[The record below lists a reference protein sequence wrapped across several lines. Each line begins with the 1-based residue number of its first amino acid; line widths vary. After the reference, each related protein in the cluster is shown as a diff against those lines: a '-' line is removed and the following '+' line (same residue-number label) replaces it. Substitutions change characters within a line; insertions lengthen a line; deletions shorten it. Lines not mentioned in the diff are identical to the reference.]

1 MHTQINNYLAQCSF
15 CARFILLLI
24 LLPLTGWTQA
34 QTQQEQVEAATNPA
48 GQVDDQIPEDAQSIT
63 EGQTLFSQHCTV
75 CHEVGKQIIGPA
87 LASVHNR
94 RPIDWL
100 VRFIQ
105 NSQHVIIDEEDE
117 YAQHLYEQY
126 NQQVMPNFE
135 FLSRNEILNILA
147 YIKVESSST
156 SAGVSGISET
166 QANLTE
172 DAPSDEAV
180 ADSSLGPE
188 RGGTSTTTI
197 VLVAAVLV
205 LLLAV
210 IVLATRGRTKTEA

>member
-1 MHTQINNYLAQCSF
+1 MRTLNSKSQLISPINS
-15 CARFILLLI
+15 LLFS
-24 LLPLTGWTQA
+24 LLMVISVTAWA
-34 QTQQEQVEAATNPA
+34 QTQEENVAAATNPA
-48 GQVDDQIPEDAQSIT
+48 GQVADEIPDDAQSIN
-63 EGQTLFSQHCTV
+63 EGQTLFSQHCNV
-75 CHEVGKQIIGPA
+75 CHGVGQQIIGPA

-135 FLSRNEILNILA
+135 FLSRGEILNILA
-147 YIKVESSST
+147 YIKVESSANT
-156 SAGVSGISET
+156 AGVSSVSET
-166 QANLTE
+166 KSNITE

-180 ADSSLGPE
+180 ANPVPGPDG
-188 RGGTSTTTI
+188 GGTSITTI
-197 VLVAAVLV
+197 VLVGAV
-205 LLLAV
+205 LLLLLVV
-210 IVLATRGRTKTEA
+210 IVLATRGRTKTNV

>member
-1 MHTQINNYLAQCSF
+1 MAD
-15 CARFILLLI
+15 
-24 LLPLTGWTQA
+24 
-34 QTQQEQVEAATNPA
+34 E
-48 GQVDDQIPEDAQSIT
+48 IPEDAQSIT
-63 EGQTLFSQHCTV
+63 EGQTLFSQHCNV
-75 CHEVGKQIIGPA
+75 CHGVGQQIIGPA

-135 FLSRNEILNILA
+135 FLSRGEILNILA
-147 YIKVESSST
+147 YIKVESSSNT
-156 SAGVSGISET
+156 AGVSSVSET
-166 QANLTE
+166 KSNITE

-180 ADSSLGPE
+180 ANPVPGPDG
-188 RGGTSTTTI
+188 GGTSITTI
-197 VLVAAVLV
+197 VLVGAV
-205 LLLAV
+205 LLLLLVV
-210 IVLATRGRTKTEA
+210 IVLATRGRTKTNV

>member
-1 MHTQINNYLAQCSF
+1 MHTFKSRRKATFAYFPLIA
-15 CARFILLLI
+15 ALLMFSSATL
-24 LLPLTGWTQA
+24 WA
-34 QTQQEQVEAATNPA
+34 QTQQEEVAAATNPA
-48 GQVDDQIPEDAQSIT
+48 GEVADEIPADAQSIT

-75 CHEVGKQIIGPA
+75 CHGVGQQIIGPA

-94 RPIDWL
+94 RPINWL

-135 FLSRNEILNILA
+135 FLSRGEILNILA

-156 SAGVSGISET
+156 TAGVSSVSESK
-166 QANLTE
+166 ANITE

-180 ADSSLGPE
+180 ANSSLGPE

-197 VLVAAVLV
+197 VLVGVV
-205 LLLAV
+205 LLLLLVV
-210 IVLATRGRTKTEA
+210 IVMATRGRSKSEA